1 VAFVFKDGRR
11 TRVVEESGL
20 PYQGRRSL
28 QQLPIGVFDSGSGGL
43 TVLKELQ
50 AQLPQES
57 FLYFGDTANVPYG
70 TQPQANILSYARQI
84 LDWMTQYPVKM
95 VIMACNTSSALALD
109 AVRSEFN
116 IPILGII
123 LPGARAA
130 AVQGQ
135 RIGVIATPATVSS
148 DSYPQAI
155 LEKNPQ
161 AEVFQMACPE
171 FVPLIESNLIHEPE
185 TVAVVQQR
193 LQPLLEEQIDTLVY
207 GCTHYPHLAPV
218 IEALLPASVQIVN
231 PAVHMAAA
239 TAQELSILQ
248 LHTSRRPQRPRFF
261 VSGCSQQFANLS
273 KQWLGRRPWVEQVIL
288 ADELKTA
295 AVKETSIVDAVAEKI
310 VL

>member
-1 VAFVFKDGRR
+1 MSQPHRGRKSR
-11 TRVVEESGL
+11 
-20 PYQGRRSL
+20 

-50 AQLPQES
+50 AQLPRES

-70 TQPQANILSYARQI
+70 TQPQTNILSYSRQI

-95 VIMACNTSSALALD
+95 AIMACNTSSALALD
-109 AVRSEFN
+109 AVRSEFS

-130 AVQGQ
+130 AVKGK
-135 RIGVIATPATVSS
+135 RIGIIATPATVAS
-148 DSYPQAI
+148 DSYQKAI

-161 AEVFQMACPE
+161 AEVFQVACPE
-171 FVPLIESNLIHEPE
+171 FVPLIEGNLIHEPSTAE
-185 TVAVVQQR
+185 IVQQR
-193 LQPLLEEQIDTLVY
+193 LQPLLEAQIDTLVY

-218 IEALLPASVQIVN
+218 IEALLPQSVHIVN
-231 PAVHMAAA
+231 PAVRMAAA

-261 VSGCSQQFANLS
+261 VSGCPKQFANLS
-273 KQWLGRRPWVEQVIL
+273 KQWLGRRPWVDQVIFPDEPATVPEAST
-288 ADELKTA
+288 ADTA
-295 AVKETSIVDAVAEKI
+295 AEKI

>member
-1 VAFVFKDGRR
+1 MAFVFRDSRR
-11 TRVVEESGL
+11 TRISTEPGQFH
-20 PYQGRRSL
+20 QGRKSL

-50 AQLPQES
+50 AQLPRES

-70 TQPQANILSYARQI
+70 SQPQANILQYSRQI

-95 VIMACNTSSALALD
+95 AIMACNTSSALALD

-130 AVQGQ
+130 AVKGK
-135 RIGVIATPATVSS
+135 RIGIIATPATVASN
-148 DSYPQAI
+148 SYREAI

-161 AEVFQMACPE
+161 AEVFQVACPE
-171 FVPLIESNLIHEPE
+171 FVPLIEGNLIDEP
-185 TVAVVQQR
+185 TTINVVQQR
-193 LQPLLEEQIDTLVY
+193 LQPLIDAQIDTLVY

-218 IEALLPASVQIVN
+218 VEALLPKSVKIVN
-231 PAVHMAAA
+231 PAVRMATA

-261 VSGCSQQFANLS
+261 VSGCPKQFASLS
-273 KQWLGRRPWVEQVIL
+273 KQWLGRRPWVDQVIFT
-288 ADELKTA
+288 DELETVPAPKTSTA
-295 AVKETSIVDAVAEKI
+295 DVTAETI